1 MYLIENKLLMKN
13 VYVFFALF
21 FVIFACKKAAVT
33 PVVTTTIPPV
43 VTTPIAY
50 AWDKFS
56 MGADLSYVNQI
67 EDNGG
72 IYRDAGVATDAFKIF
87 KNHGCN
93 TVRVRLWHNPTW
105 YTALTGGKLYSNLAD
120 VERTIKR
127 AKAEGMAVSLDLHY
141 SDDWADPNTQ
151 KTPAAWEKLSI
162 DVLKDSIYNYT
173 FSVLTY
179 LKNKNLTPEMIQIGN
194 ETNNGLL
201 HPIGKIQNNNFK
213 NCGILLNSGIKA
225 VRDFSTNST
234 IKPQVIIHVAQLQF
248 AEWWVKG
255 ITENGGVTDY
265 DIIGLSHY
273 NKWSKVSNMSDIS
286 KIVSSLRNTYNHK
299 VMIVETA
306 FPWTD
311 KNADTYNNLIS
322 NNENASD
329 YTLTKE
335 DQSRYLKDLTQTVI
349 TAGGSGV
356 QYWEPAW
363 ITSNMKDRWGKG
375 SSWENCA
382 LFDFN
387 GEVIQGMDF
396 MKPNYKF

>member
-1 MYLIENKLLMKN
+1 MKN
-13 VYVFFALF
+13 ILLFLCFFIL
-21 FVIFACKKAAVT
+21 IFACKKSNSSPIPT
-33 PVVTTTIPPV
+33 PPKTDQITGN
-43 VTTPIAY
+43 AY
-50 AWDKFS
+50 NWDKFS

-72 IYRDAGVATDAFKIF
+72 VYRDSGAVKDVFKIF

-105 YTALTGGKLYSNLAD
+105 YKALNSGKIYSDLAD

-127 AKAEGMAVSLDLHY
+127 AKAEGMAVNLDLHY
-141 SDDWADPNTQ
+141 SDDWADPNKQ
-151 KTPAAWEKLSI
+151 LTPDAWKNLKI
-162 DVLKDSIYNYT
+162 DALKDSVYNYT
-173 FSVLTY
+173 FAILTY
-179 LKNKNLTPEMIQIGN
+179 LKSKNLTPEMIQIGN
-194 ETNNGLL
+194 EINFGLL
-201 HPIGKIQNNNFK
+201 HPIGKIENNNFV

-225 VRDFSTNST
+225 VREFSKNSS
-234 IKPQVIIHVAQLQF
+234 IKPQIILQVAQLQD

-255 ITENGGVTDY
+255 IKTSGAVHDF

-273 NKWSKVSNMSDIS
+273 NKWTTVKSLEAIG
-286 KIVSSLRNTYNHK
+286 KIINTLRNTYTYK

-322 NNENASD
+322 NNENATN
-329 YTLTKE
+329 YALTQAEQK
-335 DQSRYLKDLTQTVI
+335 RYLQDLTQTVI
-349 TAGGSGV
+349 SAGGSGV

-363 ITSNMKDRWGKG
+363 ITSSMKDRWGTG

-382 LFDFN
+382 LFDFSGN
-387 GEVIQGMDF
+387 TIPSIDY
-396 MKPNYKF
+396 MKPTYKF